1 MLGSRFVPAKR
12 KSGDASRQRNLPTA
26 RTQAGSESHNEN
38 GRPGRPAAPD
48 AYVRGTHVLV
58 VIAIFALAERD
69 PADPWRW
76 SC

>member
-12 KSGDASRQRNLPTA
+12 KLGDASRQRTFPTA

-38 GRPGRPAAPD
+38 GRPGRTAAPD